1 MKIAVLGAGISG
13 LGSAYILSKKHE
25 VDLYEK
31 EDRLGGHAR
40 TTMVQDEDK
49 VFGVDTGF
57 LVFNHPTYPLL
68 TKLFKKL
75 DVKIEN
81 SDMSFAFWDKD
92 INRAYNGSSL
102 KGMFAQKRNLFSLTH
117 YKMIKDILDF
127 NKKAN
132 QDLKECNSNLDKT
145 LGEYIKDYSN
155 AFKQRYLLPM
165 GAAIWSTP
173 SDEMNNFP
181 ARTFLTFFKNHGLL
195 GVSTHHQ
202 WLTVSNGSINYV
214 NKIKNKISGKIFV
227 NSDVIKVQREENG
240 IFLIHRNGNKTFYD
254 KVILA
259 MHAPEAL
266 EILENPTQKEIEILS
281 AFKYKENSA
290 VLHNDNNILYPNRK
304 MYAAWNYT
312 SSNKQNKLVTLS
324 YWINTLQNLKTKKD
338 YFVSLNETQNINNV
352 IEKISYEHPQFDSTA
367 IKMQSRKDEICGQ
380 NNTYFAGAY
389 WRYGFHEDGLLSATK
404 VASKLGC
411 EF

>member
-13 LGSAYILSKKHE
+13 LGSAYILSSKHE

-49 VFGVDTGF
+49 IFGVDTGF

-68 TKLFKKL
+68 TKLFKEL

-132 QDLKECNSNLDKT
+132 QDLKECNSNLDET

-214 NKIKNKISGKIFV
+214 NKIKEKISGKIFL
-227 NSDVIKVQREENG
+227 NSEVIKVKREVNG
-240 IFLIHRNGNKTFYD
+240 VYLIHKNGNKSFYD
-254 KVILA
+254 KVVLA

-266 EILENPTQKEIEILS
+266 EILENPTSKEVEILS

-312 SSNKQNKLVTLS
+312 SSNKQNNLVTLS

-352 IEKISYEHPQFDSTA
+352 IEKISYEHPQFDSKA
-367 IKMQSRKDEICGQ
+367 IKMQSKKDEICGH

>member
-31 EDRLGGHAR
+31 DNRLGGHAR
-40 TTMVQDEDK
+40 TTIVNDEDK
-49 VFGVDTGF
+49 TFGVDTGF

-68 TKLFKKL
+68 TKLFEQL
-75 DVKIEN
+75 NVKIEN
-81 SDMSFAFWDKD
+81 SDMSFAFWDRD
-92 INRAYNGSSL
+92 NNRAYNGSSL
-102 KGMFAQKRNLFSLTH
+102 KGMFAQKRNFFSITH
-117 YKMIKDILDF
+117 YKMIKDILTF
-127 NKKAN
+127 NETAIK
-132 QDLKECNSNLDKT
+132 DLKENNSNLDKN
-145 LGEYIKDYSN
+145 LGEYIKNYSN
-155 AFKQRYLLPM
+155 AFKERYLLPM

-173 SDEMNNFP
+173 SNEMNLFP

-195 GVSTHHQ
+195 GVSSHHQ

-214 NKIKNKISGKIFV
+214 NKIKEQISGKIFL
-227 NSDVIKVQREENG
+227 NSDVIKVQREEKG
-240 IFLIHRNGNKTFYD
+240 VYLIHENGTKTFYD

-259 MHAPEAL
+259 MHAPQAL
-266 EILENPTQKEIEILS
+266 EILENPTPKEIEILS

-290 VLHNDNNILYPNRK
+290 VLHNDNNILYPNKK

-312 SSNKQNKLVTLS
+312 STNSKNKAVTLS

-352 IEKISYEHPQFDSTA
+352 IEKISYEHPQFNAKA
-367 IKMQSRKDEICGQ
+367 IEMQKRKNEISGQ
-380 NNTYFAGAY
+380 NNTYYAGAY
-389 WRYGFHEDGLLSATK
+389 WRYGFHEDGLLSANEVGK
-404 VASKLGC
+404 LLGC
-411 EF
+411 EL

>member
-49 VFGVDTGF
+49 IFGVDTGF

-68 TKLFKKL
+68 TKLFKEL

-132 QDLKECNSNLDKT
+132 EDLKECNSNLDKT

-240 IFLIHRNGNKTFYD
+240 IFLIHRNGTKSFYD
-254 KVILA
+254 KVVLA

-266 EILENPTQKEIEILS
+266 EILENPTPKEVEILS

>member
-13 LGSAYILSKKHE
+13 LGSAYILSKKYE

-68 TKLFKKL
+68 TKLFKEL

-92 INRAYNGSSL
+92 INRAYNGSSI

-132 QDLKECNSNLDKT
+132 EDLKQNHSDLDKT

-173 SDEMNNFP
+173 SNEMNNFP

-214 NKIKNKISGKIFV
+214 NKIKEKISGKIFL
-227 NSDVIKVQREENG
+227 NSDVISIQREENG
-240 IFLIHRNGNKTFYD
+240 VYLIHKNGTKSFYD
-254 KVILA
+254 KVVLA
-259 MHAPEAL
+259 MHAPQAL

-290 VLHNDNNILYPNRK
+290 VLHNDNSILYPNKK

-312 SSNKQNKLVTLS
+312 SSNKQNQVVTLS

-338 YFVSLNETQNINNV
+338 YFVSLNETQSINNV
-352 IEKISYEHPQFDSTA
+352 IEKISYEHPQFNSSA
-367 IKMQSRKDEICGQ
+367 IQMQSRKDEICGH

>member
-31 EDRLGGHAR
+31 DNRLGGHAR
-40 TTMVQDEDK
+40 TTIVNDEDK
-49 VFGVDTGF
+49 TFGVDTGF

-68 TKLFKKL
+68 TKLFEQL
-75 DVKIEN
+75 NVKIEN
-81 SDMSFAFWDKD
+81 SDMSFAFWDRD
-92 INRAYNGSSL
+92 NNRAYNGSSL
-102 KGMFAQKRNLFSLTH
+102 KGMFAQKRNFFSITH
-117 YKMIKDILDF
+117 YKMIKDILTF
-127 NKKAN
+127 NETAIK
-132 QDLKECNSNLDKT
+132 DLKENNSNLDKN
-145 LGEYIKDYSN
+145 LGEYIKNYSN
-155 AFKQRYLLPM
+155 AFKERYLLPM

-173 SDEMNNFP
+173 SNEMNLFP

-195 GVSTHHQ
+195 GVSSHHQ

-214 NKIKNKISGKIFV
+214 NKIKEQISGKIFL
-227 NSDVIKVQREENG
+227 NSDVIKVQREEKG
-240 IFLIHRNGNKTFYD
+240 VYLIHENGTKTFYD

-259 MHAPEAL
+259 MHAPQAL
-266 EILENPTQKEIEILS
+266 EILENPTPKEIEILS

-290 VLHNDNNILYPNRK
+290 VLHNDNNILYPNKK

-312 SSNKQNKLVTLS
+312 STNSKNKVVTLS

-352 IEKISYEHPQFDSTA
+352 IEKISYEHPQFNSLA
-367 IKMQSRKDEICGQ
+367 IEMQKRKDEICGV

>member
-31 EDRLGGHAR
+31 DNRLGGHAR
-40 TTMVQDEDK
+40 TTIVNDEDK
-49 VFGVDTGF
+49 TFGVDTGF

-68 TKLFKKL
+68 TKLFEQL
-75 DVKIEN
+75 NVKIEN
-81 SDMSFAFWDKD
+81 SDMSFAFWDRD
-92 INRAYNGSSL
+92 NNRAYNGSSL
-102 KGMFAQKRNLFSLTH
+102 KGMFAQKRNFFSITH
-117 YKMIKDILDF
+117 YKMIKDILTF
-127 NKKAN
+127 NETAIK
-132 QDLKECNSNLDKT
+132 DLKENNSNLDKN
-145 LGEYIKDYSN
+145 LGEYIKNYSN
-155 AFKQRYLLPM
+155 AFKERYLLPM

-173 SDEMNNFP
+173 SNEMNLFP

-195 GVSTHHQ
+195 GVSSHHQ

-214 NKIKNKISGKIFV
+214 NKIKEQISGKIFL
-227 NSDVIKVQREENG
+227 NSDVIKVQREEKG
-240 IFLIHRNGNKTFYD
+240 VYLIHENGTKTFYD

-259 MHAPEAL
+259 MHAPQAL
-266 EILENPTQKEIEILS
+266 EILENPTPKEIEILS

-290 VLHNDNNILYPNRK
+290 VLHNDNNILYPNKK

-312 SSNKQNKLVTLS
+312 STNSKNKAVTLS

-352 IEKISYEHPQFDSTA
+352 IEKISYEHPQFNSIA
-367 IKMQSRKDEICGQ
+367 INMQKRKDEICGV

>member
-13 LGSAYILSKKHE
+13 LGSAYILSSKHK

-49 VFGVDTGF
+49 IFGVDTGF

-68 TKLFKKL
+68 TKLFKEL
-75 DVKIEN
+75 NVKIEN

-132 QDLKECNSNLDKT
+132 EDLEKNSPDLDKT
-145 LGEYIKDYSN
+145 LGEYIKDYSD
-155 AFKQRYLLPM
+155 AFKERYLLPM

-173 SDEMNNFP
+173 SDEMNLFP

-214 NKIKNKISGKIFV
+214 NKIKEKISGKIFL

-254 KVILA
+254 KVVLA
-259 MHAPEAL
+259 MHAPQAL
-266 EILENPTQKEIEILS
+266 DILENPTQKEIEILS

-290 VLHNDNNILYPNRK
+290 VLHNDNNILYPNKK

-312 SSNKQNKLVTLS
+312 SSNTQNKLVTLS

-367 IKMQSRKDEICGQ
+367 IKMQSRKDEICGH

>member
-49 VFGVDTGF
+49 IFGVDTGF

-68 TKLFKKL
+68 TKLFKEL
-75 DVKIEN
+75 NVKIEN

-132 QDLKECNSNLDKT
+132 EDLKECNSNLDKT

-155 AFKQRYLLPM
+155 AFKQRYILPM

-173 SDEMNNFP
+173 SNEMNNFP

-259 MHAPEAL
+259 LHAPQAL

-312 SSNKQNKLVTLS
+312 SSNTQNSFVTLT

-367 IKMQSRKDEICGQ
+367 IKMQSRKDEICGH

>member
-40 TTMVQDEDK
+40 TSMVQDEDK

-68 TKLFKKL
+68 TKLFKEL

-214 NKIKNKISGKIFV
+214 NKIKNEISGKIFV

-240 IFLIHRNGNKTFYD
+240 IFLIHRNGTKSFYD

-259 MHAPEAL
+259 MHAPQAL
-266 EILENPTQKEIEILS
+266 EILENPTPKEIEILS

-367 IKMQSRKDEICGQ
+367 IKMQSRKDEICGH